1 MRVNLPVN
9 NTEHKFPQ
17 DPSAKIISTTDP
29 KGIITDVNDTFIKIS
44 GFTRE
49 ELIGKPHNIVR
60 HPDMPPA
67 VFRLMWDTLK
77 QGKSFM
83 GIIKNR
89 TKDGGYYWVN
99 AFIIPIIEND
109 NIIGYESVRTAAT
122 EGQIARATKIYA
134 RLKANKSFHA
144 SPFSSIIN
152 FLSILLV
159 VGGFVYCQLCP
170 SVWNYLGC
178 ALISLGVIFYQWQL
192 YLKPLQIYHRYF
204 SDKSKDNNL
213 NVLIYSNHC
222 TPADKVIF
230 NIKYNLK
237 EVDSIMTRIRETA
250 GRLNFIS
257 NKSLDAHEQHI
268 QTITS
273 SVDTI
278 RQLLTEMNDISKGI
292 EQMFVSI
299 HADSQRTVEDSTTTS
314 DLIVAAQQDSNQA
327 LDIIDKIY
335 TAIEGISK
343 GIRDMSS
350 HVSNI
355 ENAAHL
361 IKGIANQ
368 TNLLALNAAIEA
380 ARSGGDAGVG
390 FAVVSDDIRALS
402 ERTSEAAVKIS
413 VLVQSFKKTAQAAEV
428 ITKQNQE
435 IAQNGVEHMHSSH
448 QKLEEMLDSVTK
460 INDLIREVNN
470 NVTVHEE
477 KTHEITNRVQQ
488 IDDMSNNTL
497 QDNQDNLQNMLDINS
512 ISSQLRDMV
521 YRYSNN
527 NNT

>member
-29 KGIITDVNDTFIKIS
+29 KGIITDVNDAFVKIS

-60 HPDMPPA
+60 HPDMPAA
-67 VFRLMWDTLK
+67 VFKLMWETI
-77 QGKSFM
+77 QRGQSFM

-109 NIIGYESVRTAAT
+109 KIIGYESVRTAAS
-122 EGQIARATKIYA
+122 EQQIARATKVYA
-134 RLKANKSFHA
+134 SINANKNIHA
-144 SPFSSIIN
+144 SSLPTIAN

-159 VGGFVYCQLCP
+159 IGSFVWCQLHP
-170 SVWNYLGC
+170 DWWNYLGC
-178 ALISLGVIFYQWQL
+178 GVIALGTVFFQWQL
-192 YLKPLQIYHRYF
+192 YLKPLQIYHRFF
-204 SDKSKDNNL
+204 SDKSKDNDL
-213 NVLIYSNHC
+213 NVLIYSDHY
-222 TPADKVIF
+222 TPADKIVY
-230 NIKYNLK
+230 NIKYNLT
-237 EVDSIMTRIRETA
+237 EVDCIMTRISDTA
-250 GRLNFIS
+250 ERLNIIS
-257 NKSLDAHEQHI
+257 HQSLEAHEHHLQSI
-268 QTITS
+268 AAN
-273 SVDTI
+273 VNTI
-278 RQLLTEMNDISKGI
+278 RQLLAEMNEISKGI
-292 EQMFVSI
+292 ETMFASL
-299 HADSQRTVEDSTTTS
+299 HADNERTLEDSTTTS
-314 DLIVAAQQDSNQA
+314 KLITEAQQDSNQA
-327 LDIIDKIY
+327 LDIIDQIY
-335 TAIEGISK
+335 TAINGIST
-343 GIRDMSS
+343 GISDMST
-350 HVSNI
+350 HVSSI

-380 ARSGGDAGVG
+380 ARSGGDAGAG

-428 ITKQNQE
+428 ITKKNQE

-448 QKLEEMLDSVTK
+448 QKLEEMLESITK
-460 INDLIREVNN
+460 INDLISEVNH
-470 NVTVHEE
+470 NVTMHEE
-477 KTHEITNRVQQ
+477 RTHDITQRVQQ
-488 IDDMSNNTL
+488 IDSMSDSTL
-497 QDNQDNLQNMLDINS
+497 QDNQDSTQSMQDINS
-512 ISSQLRDMV
+512 ISNQLHAMV

-527 NNT
+527 NHL